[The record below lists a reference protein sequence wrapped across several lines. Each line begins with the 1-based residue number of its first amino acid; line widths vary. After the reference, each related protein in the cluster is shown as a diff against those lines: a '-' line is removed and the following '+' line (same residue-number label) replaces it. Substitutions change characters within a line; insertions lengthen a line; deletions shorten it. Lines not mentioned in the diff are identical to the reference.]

1 MLSLPFLVFLVGF
14 DIMKAPI
21 VLCVL
26 FPLWG
31 LMDLIAILRGKDS
44 YIFGMMITVLF
55 MGISMWMDM
64 VDIKQPAWMD
74 Q

>member
-1 MLSLPFLVFLVGF
+1 
-14 DIMKAPI
+14 MKAPI